1 MAQPTTSVSDFDYMK
16 SDRTTRSDVSQP
28 RRRTIPYLGVAS
40 VVGGLGALSVAAF
53 VFVLDWV
60 AGQPLATPNVLG
72 AKLFLG
78 ENLAYDAGLR
88 PALVFGYTLIHT
100 IAFVI
105 AASAAVST
113 QKVLTSR
120 GTSLNTQFVAGAA
133 AMFVGLEALFGALL
147 SLIGGI
153 ESIDF
158 GSTRIAAAN
167 AIAALTMAA
176 AIYIRAHTH
185 WRKPSEDD
193 DA

>member
-1 MAQPTTSVSDFDYMK
+1 MPQSTTSISKFDYMN
-16 SDRTTRSDVSQP
+16 SNRSTRSGVLQP
-28 RRRTIPYLGVAS
+28 RRKTIPYLGVAS
-40 VVGGLGALSVAAF
+40 IVGALGALSVAAF

-78 ENLAYDAGLR
+78 ENLAYDAAVR

-100 IAFVI
+100 VAFVI

-113 QKVLTSR
+113 QQVLTSR
-120 GTSLNTQFVAGAA
+120 GTPLSTQFVAGAV

-158 GSTRIAAAN
+158 GMTRIAAAN
-167 AIAALTMAA
+167 GIAALTMAT

-185 WRKPSEDD
+185 WRWPSEVD